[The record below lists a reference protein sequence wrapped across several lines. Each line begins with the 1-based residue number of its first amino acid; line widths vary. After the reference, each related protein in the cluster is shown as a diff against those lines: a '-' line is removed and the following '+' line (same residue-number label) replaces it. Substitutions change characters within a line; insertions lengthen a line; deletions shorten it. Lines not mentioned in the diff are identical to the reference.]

1 VSTETIEIAY
11 TAYTQAC
18 TFLLDKDGFCRRI
31 VMRGKNKNPKAA
43 RRCVGAQYVASLL
56 LGSEGGLAEM
66 PTVGAPL
73 IFARIDDGRVSLVRT
88 GPLERF
94 VSHQTDEL
102 DTRERELQT
111 LARTQ
116 EVRAMRAGSTSH
128 GASHRSSHGSSHGS
142 SHKMK
147 AATPKHDSAPPKR
160 DSAPSRRGTMP
171 SAPPEEL
178 DLSDAE
184 EISEAGDVVYHDA
197 TDRTQQLRSLSFEDD
212 DNEDDDKTKIRSS
225 PLPRKK
231 GMLPRRS

>member
-1 VSTETIEIAY
+1 MSTDRIVIAY

-18 TFLLDKDGFCRRI
+18 TFLLDKEGFCRRI

-56 LGSEGGLAEM
+56 LGHEGGLAEM

-94 VSHQTDEL
+94 VSHDTDEI

-111 LARTQ
+111 LARTE
-116 EVRAMRAGSTSH
+116 EVRAVRV
-128 GASHRSSHGSSHGS
+128 SSSSS
-142 SHKMK
+142 SNKMK
-147 AATPKHDSAPPKR
+147 AAPKR
-160 DSAPSRRGTMP
+160 DSSPPKRGRMP

-178 DLSDAE
+178 DLEDAD
-184 EISEAGDVVYHDA
+184 EISDVGDVVYHDA
-197 TDRTQQLRSLSFEDD
+197 SDRTQQLQHLSFDD
-212 DNEDDDKTKIRSS
+212 DDAEDKTKIRPS
-225 PLPRKK
+225 PLPKKK
-231 GMLPRRS
+231 GMLPRRQ

>member
-1 VSTETIEIAY
+1 MSTDRTAIAY

-18 TFLLDKDGFCRRI
+18 TFLMDKEGFCRRI

-56 LGSEGGLAEM
+56 LGSAGGLAEM

-94 VSHQTDEL
+94 ISHDTGEV

-116 EVRAMRAGSTSH
+116 EVRAV
-128 GASHRSSHGSSHGS
+128 
-142 SHKMK
+142 
-147 AATPKHDSAPPKR
+147 P
-160 DSAPSRRGTMP
+160 RRGTLP

-178 DLSDAE
+178 DLADAE
-184 EISEAGDVVYHDA
+184 EISDAEDVVYHDA
-197 TDRTQQLRSLSFEDD
+197 SDRTQQLRHLSFDD
-212 DNEDDDKTKIRSS
+212 DMTKISTSS
-225 PLPRKK
+225 PPKKK